1 MILDRL
7 ENAARYEAM
16 YPGFRVA
23 FEYLRKHH
31 EGGGL
36 VPGRHEVDGVRVYAS
51 VGKDEGRGRD
61 GARLE
66 AHRKY
71 IDIQYV
77 VSGHEV
83 IGWRHLGECMETGQ
97 GYDADRDIE
106 FFSAQA
112 DVWVPVHPGLFAI
125 FFPEDAH
132 APLAGHGHLHKI
144 VMKVAV

>member
-36 VPGRHEVDGVRVYAS
+36 EPGRHEVDGVRVYAS

-71 IDIQYV
+71 IDIQ
-77 VSGHEV
+77 
-83 IGWRHLGECMETGQ
+83 
-97 GYDADRDIE
+97 
-106 FFSAQA
+106 
-112 DVWVPVHPGLFAI
+112 
-125 FFPEDAH
+125 
-132 APLAGHGHLHKI
+132 
-144 VMKVAV
+144 

>member
-7 ENAARYEAM
+7 DNAERYEAL
-16 YPGFRVA
+16 YPGFRLA
-23 FEYLRKHH
+23 FDYLRKHH
-31 EGGGL
+31 EGAGL
-36 VPGRHEVDGVRVYAS
+36 EPGRHEVEGLRIYAS

-77 VSGHEV
+77 VSGQEV
-83 IGWRHLGECMETGQ
+83 IGWRHLGQCMETGQ
-97 GYDADRDIE
+97 GYDAERDIE
-106 FFSAQA
+106 FFTAVP

-125 FFPEDAH
+125 FFPEDVH